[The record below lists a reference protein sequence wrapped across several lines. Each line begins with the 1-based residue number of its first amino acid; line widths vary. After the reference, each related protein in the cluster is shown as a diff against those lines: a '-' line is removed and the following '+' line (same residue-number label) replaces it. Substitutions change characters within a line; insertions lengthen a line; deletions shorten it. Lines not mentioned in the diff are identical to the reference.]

1 MKAPAKAVAAL
12 RIGVR
17 VEYMVA
23 SLFVVEPDHR
33 VHATYIA
40 GSVPNWNYC
49 LFSVSLLAASQEKPG
64 NSRRDLGIFTYPRSR
79 DALPTAVASAAR
91 VPAAPR
97 TAASARL
104 GLC

>member
-49 LFSVSLLAASQEKPG
+49 LFSVSLLAASQEKPAIHAVIWEF
-64 NSRRDLGIFTYPRSR
+64 SPIPVAETLCPRQ
-79 DALPTAVASAAR
+79 
-91 VPAAPR
+91 
-97 TAASARL
+97 
-104 GLC
+104 